1 MRERKSQTMA
11 LTSSDGIIRRTGIF
25 IGRGIVNTL
34 TGKFIHITGS
44 VPVESPSEDLALTR
58 GFVRE
63 LTAEILGL
71 DGGLVVL
78 VNKGEP
84 NSTIP
89 FSWDII
95 TATAEFESTYQA
107 ERTLLKTVRRADYQ
121 AVLSESQK
129 EMLSQ
134 MARKV
139 EDITIPT
146 YHWTGGAIREQQAGQ
161 ADAAITIGG
170 SRGVEDTAALMQSAD
185 KPVLPLNFHIG
196 GQPSDVGGT
205 RLYQDSLTNP
215 ESYMPKTHDRLLAR
229 TDALVVQDETSL
241 KRAAREIAEIM
252 AEELSETSP
261 GPVDGKLP
269 QSTLRKTGK
278 AVDIVIKGNALYNLG
293 KNVIGIFSG
302 I

>member
-1 MRERKSQTMA
+1 M
-11 LTSSDGIIRRTGIF
+11 
-25 IGRGIVNTL
+25 NTL
-34 TGKFIHITGS
+34 AGKFIHITGS

-63 LTAEILGL
+63 LTSEILRL

-78 VNKGEP
+78 ISRGEP

-95 TATAEFESTYQA
+95 AATDEFEGTYQSN
-107 ERTLLKTVRRADYQ
+107 RILLKTVRRADYQ

-129 EMLSQ
+129 EMLSR
-134 MARKV
+134 MARRI

-146 YHWTGGAIREQQAGQ
+146 YHWTGGVIRERQAGQ

-170 SRGVEDTAALMQSAD
+170 SRGVEDTAVLMQSAD
-185 KPVLPLNFHIG
+185 KPVLPLNLHIG

-229 TDALVVQDETSL
+229 TDALVVQDETSF

-252 AEELSETSP
+252 AEELSETSA
-261 GPVDGKLP
+261 GPVSRESAPKHP
-269 QSTLRKTGK
+269 AKNRQSRGHSYQRERPL
-278 AVDIVIKGNALYNLG
+278 
-293 KNVIGIFSG
+293 
-302 I
+302 

>member
-1 MRERKSQTMA
+1 M
-11 LTSSDGIIRRTGIF
+11 
-25 IGRGIVNTL
+25 NTL

-44 VPVESPSEDLALTR
+44 VPVESPDEDLALTR

-78 VNKGEP
+78 VTKGEP

-95 TATAEFESTYQA
+95 AATAGFESTHQA
-107 ERTLLKTVRRADYQ
+107 GRTLLRTVRRADYQ

-129 EMLSQ
+129 EMLSW
-134 MARKV
+134 MARRI

-146 YHWTGGAIREQQAGQ
+146 YLWTGGVIRERQAEQ
-161 ADAAITIGG
+161 ADAAIVIGG
-170 SRGVEDTAALMQSAD
+170 SKGVEDTAALMQSAE

-215 ESYMPKTHDRLLAR
+215 ESYMPRTHDRLLAR
-229 TDALVVQDETSL
+229 TDALVVQDEISA
-241 KRAAREIAEIM
+241 KRAAREIAATM
-252 AEELSETSP
+252 AEELSEMPEALAGRQSP
-261 GPVDGKLP
+261 QGA
-269 QSTLRKTGK
+269 LRRPGVVLDIIIK
-278 AVDIVIKGNALYNLG
+278 ANSLYNAG
-293 KNVIGIFSG
+293 KNVFGIFSSD
-302 I
+302 

>member
-1 MRERKSQTMA
+1 MREETFHTMA
-11 LTSSDGIIRRTGIF
+11 LTSGGDELR
-25 IGRGIVNTL
+25 IGTAFSGGTVNTL

-44 VPVESPSEDLALTR
+44 VPVESPSEDLELTR

-63 LTAEILGL
+63 LAAEILRL

-78 VNKGEP
+78 VSKGEP

-89 FSWDII
+89 FSWDVIA
-95 TATAEFESTYQA
+95 ATAEFESTYQSK
-107 ERTLLKTVRRADYQ
+107 RTLLKTVRRADYQ
-121 AVLSESQK
+121 TVLLESQK
-129 EMLSQ
+129 EMMSR
-134 MARKV
+134 MARNV

-170 SRGVEDTAALMQSAD
+170 SRGVEDTAVLMQSAD
-185 KPVLPLNFHIG
+185 KPVLPLNLHIG

-215 ESYMPKTHDRLLAR
+215 DSYMPRTHERLLAR
-229 TDALVVQDETSL
+229 TDALVVQEETSA

-252 AEELSETSP
+252 AEELSETSET
-261 GPVDGKLP
+261 PVNGELP
-269 QSTLRKTGK
+269 KSTLRKTGK
-278 AVDIVIKGNALYNLG
+278 ALDVIIKGNALYNFG
-293 KNVIGIFSG
+293 KNVIGI
-302 I
+302 

>member
-1 MRERKSQTMA
+1 MK
-11 LTSSDGIIRRTGIF
+11 
-25 IGRGIVNTL
+25 TL

-63 LTAEILGL
+63 LVAEVLRR

-78 VNKGEP
+78 VSKGEP
-84 NSTIP
+84 NSTVP
-89 FSWDII
+89 FSWDVIA
-95 TATAEFESTYQA
+95 ATAEFESACQS
-107 ERTLLKTVRRADYQ
+107 RRILLKTVRRADYQ

-129 EMLSQ
+129 EMLSR
-134 MARKV
+134 MARNV
-139 EDITIPT
+139 EDITVPT
-146 YHWTGGAIREQQAGQ
+146 YHWTGGAIRERQAGQ
-161 ADAAITIGG
+161 ADAAIVIGG

-196 GQPSDVGGT
+196 GQPPDVGGT

-215 ESYMPKTHDRLLAR
+215 ESYMPRTHDRLLAR
-229 TDALVVQDETSL
+229 TDALVVQDETSA

-252 AEELSETSP
+252 AEELSETSTTSVN
-261 GPVDGKLP
+261 GELP
-269 QSTLRKTGK
+269 KSTMRKTGK
-278 AVDIVIKGNALYNLG
+278 ALDVVIKANALYNFG
-293 KNVIGIFSG
+293 KNVIGIFTG